1 MLLKS
6 GDGTDI
12 VLSASGPVILGV
24 IVAAGGLMA
33 LVIARMGSYDR
44 LSRHRIGRWLLI
56 PYWPVF
62 RDSPQR
68 GKRALQL
75 AGAFF
80 LIVGVVLLTV
90 SLMH

>member
-1 MLLKS
+1 MLLKG

-12 VLSASGPVILGV
+12 MLTASGPLILGV
-24 IVAAGGLMA
+24 IVAASGLMA
-33 LVIARMGSYDR
+33 LLIARMGSYDR
-44 LSRHRIGRWLLI
+44 LSRHRIGRWLVI

-75 AGAFF
+75 AGVFF
-80 LIVGVVLLTV
+80 LIIGVVLLTV